1 MKSLRLIVTLFL
13 CLLGLETVIASA
25 DDNADDKFAGW
36 TEEQYRKYEDSI
48 RAALYPPVI
57 LHRNDNPAPLVGG
70 DKREKPQKTADH
82 IPTTVAIDKTKA
94 VGQIPIE
101 SGMSFGAKTYNV
113 PIEVYPG
120 IRDFHSNLS
129 LTYNSYL
136 GNSATGT
143 GWSLSGIPAIVRGC
157 KSVCHDG
164 KTEAIIRNNT
174 DPFTLDGMRLVKIS
188 TATDYILYESERG
201 KIKVKGYID
210 GGIMKYFEVFYPDGN
225 KGIFGFT
232 SNTYNR
238 MQYPVTSLKDA
249 MGNTINYAYTFADNN
264 YDIKKISYNGSS
276 VDFEYI
282 NRPDTIISF
291 VGGMKVCKTKLLR
304 SITPYFN
311 NKALRVYQ
319 LDYTV
324 SNSRSFLSRIDC
336 LAGGE
341 SFNPLLFYYGSGNT
355 DKSYTYHWD
364 EEHFFS
370 CFNRTIGQWKEDLYR
385 EFADRDAFMERIKR
399 NAALPK
405 VAALNEAHIIYDL
418 APDSKFLRPA
428 PRRGSIADFISRIFK
443 RK

>member
-1 MKSLRLIVTLFL
+1 
-13 CLLGLETVIASA
+13 
-25 DDNADDKFAGW
+25 
-36 TEEQYRKYEDSI
+36 
-48 RAALYPPVI
+48 
-57 LHRNDNPAPLVGG
+57 
-70 DKREKPQKTADH
+70 
-82 IPTTVAIDKTKA
+82 
-94 VGQIPIE
+94 
-101 SGMSFGAKTYNV
+101 
-113 PIEVYPG
+113 
-120 IRDFHSNLS
+120 
-129 LTYNSYL
+129 
-136 GNSATGT
+136 
-143 GWSLSGIPAIVRGC
+143 
-157 KSVCHDG
+157 
-164 KTEAIIRNNT
+164 
-174 DPFTLDGMRLVKIS
+174 
-188 TATDYILYESERG
+188 
-201 KIKVKGYID
+201 
-210 GGIMKYFEVFYPDGN
+210 MKYFEVFYPDGN

-276 VDFEYI
+276 VDFECI